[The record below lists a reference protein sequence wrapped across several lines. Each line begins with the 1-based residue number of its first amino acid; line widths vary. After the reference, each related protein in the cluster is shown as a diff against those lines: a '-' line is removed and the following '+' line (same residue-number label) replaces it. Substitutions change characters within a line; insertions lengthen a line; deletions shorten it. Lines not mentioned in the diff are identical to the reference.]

1 MADAPEPSNRPR
13 ESALV
18 RDIQARANRAETFAM
33 GCFGSGILLLL
44 IGVMMWVLRGGGWF
58 CLWLG
63 RIIFVTGCIE
73 NLRAELLRVRARLE
87 TD

>member
-18 RDIQARANRAETFAM
+18 RDIQVRANRAETFAM
-33 GCFGSGILLLL
+33 GCFGLGILLLL
-44 IGVMMWVLRGGGWF
+44 VGVVISFLGRGGWF

-63 RIIFVTGCIE
+63 GIIFVTGCIE
-73 NLRAELLRVRARLE
+73 NLRAELLRVRAKLE
-87 TD
+87 KD